1 MELTEPEWT
10 TDADVDMEENADC
23 VGDHDPDLENV
34 EEPVGAGGS
43 VEEPEEE
50 KTTETV
56 S

>member
-1 MELTEPEWT
+1 VELTESEW
-10 TDADVDMEENADC
+10 AAVPDVDCEDSVDC

-34 EEPVGAGGS
+34 EEPVGGGGS

-50 KTTETV
+50 KITEAV